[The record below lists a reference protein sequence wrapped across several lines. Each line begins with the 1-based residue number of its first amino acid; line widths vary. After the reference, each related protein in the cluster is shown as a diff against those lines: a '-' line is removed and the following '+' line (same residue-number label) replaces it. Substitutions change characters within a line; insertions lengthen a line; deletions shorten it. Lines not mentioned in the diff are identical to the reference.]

1 MVPPMR
7 LYLLLFASL
16 VALAVAPWLGST
28 PLGVSAW
35 SSWWARAT
43 GQPPADPTAAAILS
57 LRLPRV
63 ALGWVAGG
71 GLAMAGAA
79 LQGLFRNPLATPY
92 TTGVAAAAALG
103 TAATLLLGLPI
114 PPAGGLLLA
123 LGESALLAV
132 AAARTGGRSTNP
144 LLLAGVTLNLL
155 AGAVILFF
163 RALAPEPMALAH
175 LDRWLMGGLEVVGFG
190 EWLGL
195 LPLWGVGVALL
206 LLLAPA
212 LDQLALGPEVAASRG
227 VAVAGSTT
235 GVLAAAAAITAAVVA
250 VAGPIAFVG
259 LVVPHAVRPL
269 VGGSH
274 RRLLVASLLA
284 GGGFLVL
291 CDAGVRLLARG
302 RLGGELPVG
311 AVTAL
316 IGAPLFLLLLARG
329 GAGRG
334 GGG

>member
-1 MVPPMR
+1 M
-7 LYLLLFASL
+7 LLALLLLASL
-16 VALAVAPWLGST
+16 VALAVAPWLGAT
-28 PLGVSAW
+28 PLGAAAW
-35 SSWWARAT
+35 SSWWAQAT
-43 GQPPADPTAAAILS
+43 GHPPADPTAAAILG

-103 TAATLLLGLPI
+103 TAATLLLGLPL

-132 AAARTGGRSTNP
+132 AAARSGGRSTDT

-175 LDRWLMGGLEVVGFG
+175 LDRWLMGGVEVVGFG
-190 EWLGL
+190 DWLGL
-195 LPLWGVGVALL
+195 LPLWGAGVALL

-227 VAVAGSTT
+227 VAVAGATT
-235 GVLAAAAAITAAVVA
+235 GVLAATAAITAAVVA

-259 LVVPHAVRPL
+259 LVVPHAVRPW
-269 VGGSH
+269 VGGGH

-291 CDAGVRLLARG
+291 CDGGVRLLARG

-334 GGG
+334 GG

>member
-1 MVPPMR
+1 VVAM
-7 LYLLLFASL
+7 LLALLLLASL
-16 VALAVAPWLGST
+16 AALAVAPWLGAT
-28 PLGVSAW
+28 PLGVAAW
-35 SSWWARAT
+35 SSWWAQAT
-43 GQPPADPTAAAILS
+43 GHTPADPTAAAILA

-63 ALGWVAGG
+63 ALGWVAGA
-71 GLAMAGAA
+71 GLAIAGAT

-103 TAATLLLGLPI
+103 AAATLLLGLPM

-132 AAARTGGRSTNP
+132 AAARSGGRSTDT

-163 RALAPEPMALAH
+163 RALAPEPLALAH
-175 LDRWLMGGLEVVGFG
+175 LDRWLMGGVEVVGFG
-190 EWLGL
+190 EWTGL
-195 LPLWGVGVALL
+195 LPLWGVGVAAL
-206 LLLAPA
+206 LLLAPT

-227 VAVAGSTT
+227 VAVAPATAGL
-235 GVLAAAAAITAAVVA
+235 LAAAATITAAVVA

-259 LVVPHAVRPL
+259 LVVPHAIRPFA
-269 VGGSH
+269 GGGH
-274 RRLLVASLLA
+274 RRLLVGSLLA

-291 CDAGVRLLARG
+291 CDGGVRLLARG

-316 IGAPLFLLLLARG
+316 IGAPIFLLLLARCAG
-329 GAGRG
+329 GQRG
-334 GGG
+334 G